1 MSSFLKLVGEQLRVI
16 RESKGLTQA
25 QVAELTGSMGMSKSR
40 ISDIERGKTNI
51 SLNTLELIMNALE
64 ITPNELFNFQKL
76 AGLMEIEEK
85 KVILDVH
92 HSLLR
97 EREIDEIKYV
107 VRTTR
112 DFLDTID
119 AKKNNTRKN

>member
-16 RESKGLTQA
+16 RETKGLTQA

-40 ISDIERGKTNI
+40 ISDIERGQTNI
-51 SLNTLELIMNALE
+51 SLNTLELLMNALG
-64 ITPNELFNFQKL
+64 ITPDELFNFQKL
-76 AGLMEIEEK
+76 AGVMEIQEK

-107 VRTTR
+107 VRTTK

-119 AKKNNTRKN
+119 ARKNNNNKS